1 MMDAVY
7 VCRTGENPELRYS
20 LRTLE
25 KNVDHGA
32 VWIFGDA
39 PAWVDRVSVEV
50 VQNPQKVSPY
60 ASTRAHIAKAVHD
73 PRVSD
78 PFTLWNDDFYAMKPV
93 GSVEMTNRGPL
104 DAMLEEHRG
113 PRTPWVRALQD
124 TMRLVKEMGVEN
136 PLSYDHHAPLVVKK
150 AEMAE
155 ALEIAKRAREDAV
168 HLRTIYGNLVGV
180 AGVTIE
186 DPKMHRRTDKF
197 PTGPWLSSSDG
208 TFRSAVEP
216 VLRYLFPDPCPY
228 EKEFSV

>member
-39 PAWVDRVSVEV
+39 PAWVDRASVEV

-60 ASTRAHIAKAVHD
+60 ASTRSHIAKAIND
-73 PRVSD
+73 PRVTS
-78 PFTLWNDDFYAMKPV
+78 PFTLWNDDFYAMRPV
-93 GSVEMTNRGPL
+93 NEIVLMNRGPL
-104 DAMLEEHRG
+104 GKMLTDYRG
-113 PRTPWVRALQD
+113 PRTPWVRALHD
-124 TMRLVKEMGVEN
+124 TMRLVSGMGVKE
-136 PLSYDHHAPLVVKK
+136 PLFYDLHVPIVVWKDVM
-150 AEMAE
+150 EE
-155 ALEIAKRAREDAV
+155 ALKIASRAREDAV
-168 HLRTIYGNLVGV
+168 HVRTIYGNLLREE
-180 AGVTIE
+180 GVTIE

-228 EKEFSV
+228 EKEFSA